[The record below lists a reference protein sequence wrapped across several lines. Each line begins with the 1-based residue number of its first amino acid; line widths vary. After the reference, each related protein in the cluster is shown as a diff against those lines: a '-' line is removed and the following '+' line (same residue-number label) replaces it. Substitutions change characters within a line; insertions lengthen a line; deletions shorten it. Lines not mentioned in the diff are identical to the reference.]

1 MTYSLVGPMAVAQKG
16 PVNWVCLSYCQEVI
30 LELALFL
37 ELNMVCG
44 THAVFCMKELDFL
57 KKYLPPKMGK
67 IGQA

>member
-1 MTYSLVGPMAVAQKG
+1 MAVAQKG
-16 PVNWVCLSYCQEVI
+16 PVNRVCLSYCQEVI

-44 THAVFCMKELDFL
+44 AHAVFCITELDFL
-57 KKYLPPKMGK
+57 KIFLPPKMGK